1 MPSTLCR
8 LRFCCRTA
16 TGPASA
22 LLLALC
28 VTLPAAPVLLDFGT
42 AGSPVRDGFVRV
54 TEATL
59 FDDNAPA
66 GWEVAD
72 ALRSRAV
79 AVQREWTFSES
90 SGRSNPPSVYATDL
104 SCDHVE
110 GAAPA
115 TLRVRVAD
123 GPVRVWL
130 LCGVG
135 GGNSAQVWD
144 VSIAAEGGEARTTT
158 FAGSTE
164 SRTLELRANVS
175 GGVLDIVFSSRSRWL
190 VSAVI
195 VAPESSWSDVAPAV
209 AAIEKDVFMLPAD
222 VLKDWRYVP
231 HEEPVPD
238 TVFTESEKERGFVVY
253 RRHYLD
259 PVWPDSVPR
268 RAETD
273 PTVRAFASL
282 DEYEPLT
289 LSIHPL
295 RDFASV
301 DVEITDLVSSSGER
315 LRADAMD
322 VRYVRYMWVR
332 PNYRAFGSYH
342 RAPDVLMPWEPRPL
356 TAGENLRVWVTV
368 YVGPAAA
375 DGVYRGE
382 ARVMAAGEAVARVP
396 IVFRVLPI
404 KLEKDRT
411 LVYGQYYHRPYHT
424 MFRAPDAFSRDWWRR
439 KAELEHADMAA
450 HGNNTVV
457 LGLGGR
463 SVGDG
468 TWRFDFDRLGH
479 SIELYYRFGFHHPI
493 VCHFPVSSLYWKH
506 MEAGMGSHLR
516 LIKMPPRAFFEELT
530 AMVGQIETERRRRQ
544 WPELL
549 YYPVDEPSRSPVS
562 VQFMAA
568 VMKAIKEVP
577 GVRTYVT
584 ADPAHDE
591 FAPMRPYVDVW
602 CCQPFSLDRET
613 VLADMK
619 ERGVEYWCYP
629 NHIAGENDHTPVA
642 GARMTYGFGFWRSGF
657 RALTPWI
664 YQAIIGDQ
672 WNYLDSSAMDFFN
685 RTADDGSPIPVA
697 LWEAYREGIDDGR
710 YVNTLDRWIERA
722 RDAGL
727 LRAAEDAEADRQLL
741 WDSIK
746 VQPKYKH
753 DGLWDPETFDV
764 FRWLLAS
771 QVLRLRGAVEGR

>member
-1 MPSTLCR
+1 MPSRRPRAAR
-8 LRFCCRTA
+8 LRWTA
-16 TGPASA
+16 TASA
-22 LLLALC
+22 LALALA
-28 VTLPAAPVLLDFGT
+28 VATRADPVFLDFGST
-42 AGSPVRDGFVRV
+42 ESPVRDGFVRV
-54 TEATL
+54 TETTA
-59 FDDNAPA
+59 FEDGAGA
-66 GWEVAD
+66 GWVEPQGLV
-72 ALRSRAV
+72 SRAV
-79 AVQREWTFSES
+79 AVQREWTYSES
-90 SGRSNPPSVYATDL
+90 GGRSNPPSVYATDL

-110 GAAPA
+110 SVEPA
-115 TLRVRVAD
+115 SLRVRVAD

-144 VSIAAEGGEARTTT
+144 VSASAGGSEVRAT
-158 FAGSTE
+158 FPGATE
-164 SRTLELRANVS
+164 SRTLDLRANAS
-175 GGVLDIVFSSRSRWL
+175 GGVLDIRFSSRSRWL
-190 VSAVI
+190 VSAAV
-195 VAPESSWSDVAPAV
+195 VAPESAWSEAAASVV
-209 AAIEKDVFMLPAD
+209 AAVEREVFMLPEE
-222 VLKDWRYVP
+222 VLKDWRHVP

-238 TVFTESEKERGFVVY
+238 TAFSEPEQERGFVVY
-253 RRHYLD
+253 RRHYLT

-268 RAETD
+268 RAEID
-273 PTVRAFASL
+273 PALRAFASL

-289 LSIHPL
+289 FTIHPL
-295 RDFASV
+295 RSFASV
-301 DVEITDLVSSSGER
+301 DVEVSDLVSTSGAR
-315 LRADAMD
+315 LRADGID

-332 PNYRAFGSYH
+332 PNYRVFGSYH
-342 RAPDVLMPWEPRPL
+342 RAPDVLMPWGPRPL
-356 TAGENLRVWVTV
+356 TAGENLRVWLTV
-368 YVGPAAA
+368 YVGPA
-375 DGVYRGE
+375 DSDDVYRGE
-382 ARVMAAGEAVARVP
+382 ARIRAGNEVVARVP

-404 KLEKDRT
+404 KLQKDRT
-411 LVYGQYYHRPYHT
+411 LAYGQYYRRPYDA

-439 KAELEHADMAA
+439 KAELEHEDMAA
-450 HGNNTVV
+450 HGNNTLV

-463 SVGDG
+463 AVGDG
-468 TWRFDFDRLGH
+468 RWRFDFDRLGH
-479 SIELYYRFGFHHPI
+479 SIDLYYRYGFHHPI
-493 VCHFPVSSLYWKH
+493 VCHFPVGSLYLRY
-506 MEAGMGSHLR
+506 MQAGMGSHLR
-516 LIKMPPRAFFEELT
+516 LIKMPPPPFFEELT
-530 AMVGQIETERRRRQ
+530 AMVRAIEAERKRRQ

-584 ADPAHDE
+584 ADPAHEE

-602 CCQPFSLDRET
+602 CCQPFSLERET
-613 VLADMK
+613 VLADMEK
-619 ERGVEYWCYP
+619 RGVEYWCYP
-629 NHIAGENDHTPVA
+629 NHVAGENDHTPVA

-672 WNYLDSSAMDFFN
+672 WNYLDGGAMDFFN

-722 RDAGL
+722 REAGL
-727 LRAAEDAEADRQLL
+727 TQELEEAEADRKLL
-741 WDSIK
+741 WDSIE

-753 DGLWDPETFDV
+753 DGLWDAETFDV
-764 FRWLLAS
+764 FRWLLAN